1 MSPLPTPSSARDAL
15 DGNRSSE
22 SATLPENVNQAIEE
36 VRNPVGGGG
45 GGVLPLFAA
54 LACSTCLLLAH
65 LAISSFLKL
74 LWRNLCT
81 AGKREL
87 SCTCALSPSNHWEL
101 ALTPVTASR
110 VCFRDLLKSE
120 AFVDEVRQGLRCIA
134 VALTERAAKVHMLTP
149 THTRRQTHTRTH
161 TQTHTHTCAHTLTE
175 GPVYVCY
182 VRMLHCGAPFLTL
195 TSPPLPH

>member
-1 MSPLPTPSSARDAL
+1 M
-15 DGNRSSE
+15 
-22 SATLPENVNQAIEE
+22 
-36 VRNPVGGGG
+36 
-45 GGVLPLFAA
+45 PLFAA
-54 LACSTCLLLAH
+54 LACSTCLLLSH

-101 ALTPVTASR
+101 ALTPVTASH

-134 VALTERAAKVHMLTP
+134 VALTERAAKVHMHTP

-161 TQTHTHTCAHTLTE
+161 TQTHTHTRARTHLLKFLCTYAMF
-175 GPVYVCY
+175 VCCTA
-182 VRMLHCGAPFLTL
+182 VPPSSP
-195 TSPPLPH
+195 SPPLPSLTRWTWPHWC